1 MTAPLF
7 VLGHRNPDSDSICA
21 AIGYAALLRLEG
33 QSHARAARQ
42 GVPRKET
49 AYILQRFHVPVP
61 ELVTD
66 VRPRV
71 RDVMTSPAVTAT
83 EETSLHQVGQLL
95 QDRRVRAVPIVN
107 VDGHLVGV
115 TGIEDFA
122 RGLIS
127 GFDND
132 QLDRVGL
139 HLDSLVQTLNGQVL
153 VAAPERNLRDKVMI
167 AAMQIDS
174 MLKRLEPDLL
184 LVVGDREDVQRAAI
198 EFGVGALVVTG
209 DAPVAPAILD
219 LARERRVTVIAVPE
233 HTYTAVRLIQLSSP
247 VRYVMRTDV
256 RTCGPDD
263 AVDDV
268 RETLQ
273 AGVARSLV
281 VVDGDRQVVGLISR
295 SNLLRTVR
303 RQIVLVDHNE
313 RSQSVA
319 GIEEADV
326 VGVIDHHRVADFQTR
341 IPPFMRLEPVGS
353 TSTLVAKLYHEA
365 GLEIEEPIAGVLLAG
380 ILADTLL
387 FRGPTTTDEDHEMAA
402 DLAQRTGIN
411 PEELGRAILDLAS
424 DVSGMPADRLITT
437 DFKDFNVDGRDFGI
451 GVLETTNSA
460 SALAR
465 SDDLL
470 VAMRSLQQQGYECV
484 MFAIV
489 DIIKEKTTVL
499 IQGPTEAVASAFER
513 PMVDGQMIELA
524 GIISRKKHIVP
535 LLGSITRRMQAT
547 GHPSDR

>member
-21 AIGYAALLRLEG
+21 AIGYAALLRLQG

-49 AYILQRFHVPVP
+49 AYILQRFHIPVP

-107 VDGHLVGV
+107 DDGHLVGV

-153 VAAPERNLRDKVMI
+153 VAAPERILRDKVMI

-281 VVDGDRQVVGLISR
+281 VVDSDRQVVGLISR

-513 PMVDGQMIELA
+513 PVVDGQMIELP

-535 LLGSITRRMQAT
+535 LLGSITRRMQAA